1 MNRLR
6 IVTLSLLVLVTVAGA
21 LPITESLAK
30 WSRRSAVSQRKRF
43 RKHSR
48 AWWRRHRALM
58 RARRARALERRRRAE
73 LAHRRTNPKIN
84 MALLTFNANVGA
96 PVAVGLTPNA
106 ALTAPSAALAPLPAL
121 TPNPALARNAAVATN
136 PAAPATLASTPARAA
151 APARPSLLPFHFATP
166 HNWTAGRKTRGGAA
180 VFTVAAPDGRAAGTA
195 VVAPVALSGAELA
208 GVTVGPKTKTVGG
221 TPVAALRRT
230 VIDRMVAEGG
240 WVTNDFVQ
248 ELRGRKVFVVQAQTG
263 TPGAPT
269 QSLTFYFTEIDGRL
283 YSLATT
289 APYEFAAPIAA
300 GSEQFMASLQTAA
313 SRNTASQKK

>member
-6 IVTLSLLVLVTVAGA
+6 IITLSLLVLITVAGA

-30 WSRRSAVSQRKRF
+30 WSRRSAVSQRQRL

-48 AWWRRHRALM
+48 AWWRRHRALV
-58 RARRARALERRRRAE
+58 RARRARATERRRLAE
-73 LAHRRTNPKIN
+73 LARGNAAPKIN
-84 MALLTFNANVGA
+84 TALLTFNANAGA
-96 PVAVGLTPNA
+96 PLMPASAV
-106 ALTAPSAALAPLPAL
+106 
-121 TPNPALARNAAVATN
+121 NPV
-136 PAAPATLASTPARAA
+136 APATLASTPARAA
-151 APARPSLLPFHFATP
+151 APARSSLLPFDFATP
-166 HNWTAGRKTRGGAA
+166 HNWSAGRRTRSGAA
-180 VFTVAAPDGRAAGTA
+180 VFTVASSDGRAAGTA
-195 VVAPVALSGAELA
+195 VVAPVSLSGAELA
-208 GVTVGPKTKTVGG
+208 GVNVGPKTKTLGG

-263 TPGAPT
+263 TPGAPA
-269 QSLTFYFTEIDGRL
+269 QSLTFYFTEVDGRL

-289 APYEFAAPIAA
+289 APFEFAVPVAA

-313 SRNTASQKK
+313 SRNTASQK

>member
-6 IVTLSLLVLVTVAGA
+6 VITLTLLVLVTVAGA

-30 WSRRSAVSQRKRF
+30 WSRRSAVSQRKRY

-58 RARRARALERRRRAE
+58 RARRARALERRRLAE
-73 LAHRRTNPKIN
+73 LARGNAAPKIN
-84 MALLTFNANVGA
+84 TALLTFNANVGA
-96 PVAVGLTPNA
+96 PL
-106 ALTAPSAALAPLPAL
+106 LPA
-121 TPNPALARNAAVATN
+121 AAAN
-136 PAAPATLASTPARAA
+136 PAAPATLASTPARAS
-151 APARPSLLPFHFATP
+151 APARSSLLPFDFAAP
-166 HNWTAGRKTRGGAA
+166 HNWTAGRKTRSGAA
-180 VFTVAAPDGRAAGTA
+180 VFTVATPDGRAAGTA
-195 VVAPVALSGAELA
+195 VVAPVSLSGAELSGA
-208 GVTVGPKTKTVGG
+208 NVGPKTKKIGG

-248 ELRGRKVFVVQAQTG
+248 ELRGRKLFVVQAQTG
-263 TPGAPT
+263 APGAPT

-289 APYEFAAPIAA
+289 APFEFAVPVAA
-300 GSEQFMASLQTAA
+300 GSEQFMVSLQPAA
-313 SRNTASQKK
+313 SRDAASQK

>member
-6 IVTLSLLVLVTVAGA
+6 IITLTLLVLVTVAGA

-30 WSRRSAVSQRKRF
+30 WSRRSAVSNRKRH

-48 AWWRRHRALM
+48 AWWRRHRALV
-58 RARRARALERRRRAE
+58 RARRARAAERRRLAAE
-73 LAHRRTNPKIN
+73 TADNPAALGIN
-84 MALLTFNANVGA
+84 TALLTFNANVGA
-96 PVAVGLTPNA
+96 PLMPG
-106 ALTAPSAALAPLPAL
+106 SAS
-121 TPNPALARNAAVATN
+121 N

-151 APARPSLLPFHFATP
+151 APERTSLLPFDFETP
-166 HNWTAGRKTRGGAA
+166 HNWTSGRKTRSGAA
-180 VFTVAAPDGRAAGTA
+180 VFTVATPDGRAAGTA
-195 VVAPVALSGAELA
+195 VIAPVSLSGAELA
-208 GVTVGPKTKTVGG
+208 GVTVGPKTKTLGG

-248 ELRGRKVFVVQAQTG
+248 ELRGRKVFVVHAQTG

-269 QSLTFYFTEIDGRL
+269 QSWVFYFTEIDGRV

-289 APYEFAAPIAA
+289 APFEFAAPIAA
-300 GSEQFMASLQTAA
+300 GSEQFMASLQPAA
-313 SRNTASQKK
+313 SRNTASQK

>member
-6 IVTLSLLVLVTVAGA
+6 VITLTLLVLVTVAGA

-30 WSRRSAVSQRKRF
+30 WSRRSAASQRKRY

-58 RARRARALERRRRAE
+58 RARRARAVERRRLAE
-73 LAHRRTNPKIN
+73 LAHANSAPKIN
-84 MALLTFNANVGA
+84 TSLLTFNANVGA
-96 PVAVGLTPNA
+96 PVMPASAV
-106 ALTAPSAALAPLPAL
+106 
-121 TPNPALARNAAVATN
+121 N

-151 APARPSLLPFHFATP
+151 APARSTLLPFDFATP
-166 HNWTAGRKTRGGAA
+166 HNWTAGRKTRSGAA
-180 VFTVAAPDGRAAGTA
+180 VFTVATPDGRAAGTA
-195 VVAPVALSGAELA
+195 VIAPVSLSGTELA
-208 GVTVGPKTKTVGG
+208 GVNVGPKTKTIGG

-248 ELRGRKVFVVQAQTG
+248 ELRGRKLFVVQAQTG
-263 TPGAPT
+263 APGAPA

-289 APYEFAAPIAA
+289 TPFEFAAPVAV
-300 GSEQFMASLQTAA
+300 GSEQFMASLQPAA
-313 SRNTASQKK
+313 SRNAASQK

>member
-6 IVTLSLLVLVTVAGA
+6 VITLTFLVLVTVAGA

-30 WSRRSAVSQRKRF
+30 WSRRSAVSQRKRY

-58 RARRARALERRRRAE
+58 RARRARALERRRLSE
-73 LAHRRTNPKIN
+73 LTRGNAAPTVNT
-84 MALLTFNANVGA
+84 ALLTFNANAGV
-96 PVAVGLTPNA
+96 PLSPA
-106 ALTAPSAALAPLPAL
+106 AAA
-121 TPNPALARNAAVATN
+121 N
-136 PAAPATLASTPARAA
+136 PAAPATLAATPARAS
-151 APARPSLLPFHFATP
+151 APARSSLLPFDFATP
-166 HNWTAGRKTRGGAA
+166 HNWTAGRKTRSGAA
-180 VFTVAAPDGRAAGTA
+180 VFTVATPDGRAAGTA
-195 VVAPVALSGAELA
+195 VVAPVSLSGAELSGA
-208 GVTVGPKTKTVGG
+208 NVGPKTKKIGG

-248 ELRGRKVFVVQAQTG
+248 ELRGRKLFVVQAQTG
-263 TPGAPT
+263 APGAPT

-289 APYEFAAPIAA
+289 APFEFAAPVAV
-300 GSEQFMASLQTAA
+300 GSEQFMASLQPAA
-313 SRNTASQKK
+313 SRDAASQK

>member
-6 IVTLSLLVLVTVAGA
+6 VITLTLLVLVTAAGA

-30 WSRRSAVSQRKRF
+30 WSRRSAVSQRKRH

-58 RARRARALERRRRAE
+58 RARRARAAERRRLAE
-73 LAHRRTNPKIN
+73 LARASAAPKIN
-84 MALLTFNANVGA
+84 ASLLTFNANVGA
-96 PVAVGLTPNA
+96 PLMPA
-106 ALTAPSAALAPLPAL
+106 AAMNSAA
-121 TPNPALARNAAVATN
+121 N

-151 APARPSLLPFHFATP
+151 APARSSLLPFDFATP
-166 HNWTAGRKTRGGAA
+166 HNWTAGRKTRSGAA
-180 VFTVAAPDGRAAGTA
+180 VFTVATPDGRAAGTA
-195 VVAPVALSGAELA
+195 VVAPVSLSGAELA
-208 GVTVGPKTKTVGG
+208 GVTVGPKTKTVAG

-248 ELRGRKVFVVQAQTG
+248 ELRGRRLFVVQAQTG
-263 TPGAPT
+263 APGAPT
-269 QSLTFYFTEIDGRL
+269 RSLTFYFTEIDGRL

-289 APYEFAAPIAA
+289 APFEFAAPVAA
-300 GSEQFMASLQTAA
+300 GSEQFMASLQPAA
-313 SRNTASQKK
+313 SRNAASQK